1 LQRRAF
7 VTRHGSLILSTTLLS
22 PALALAQA
30 KAPLAGTDFMALDRP
45 APVETPAG
53 KIELLEFFWYSC
65 PHCNAFE
72 PVLSAWVQQL
82 PKDVVFKRVP
92 VNFRDGFEPQQRLFY
107 ALEALNLLDTLHTR
121 VFAAIHVEKQNLSQ
135 AAAITDWVVKQG
147 VDRARFVEQFNSFSV
162 SAKAKRAKQLQE
174 AYKVD
179 GVPALGIAGRYY
191 TDGALAQSMNRVLQ
205 VTDYLIDQ
213 IRRQP

>member
-135 AAAITDWVVKQG
+135 AVAITDWVVKQG

>member
-1 LQRRAF
+1 MQRRAF

-135 AAAITDWVVKQG
+135 AVAITDWVVKQG

>member
-1 LQRRAF
+1 MQRRAF
-7 VTRHGSLILSTTLLS
+7 VTRHGSLILSTSLLS
-22 PALALAQA
+22 PVLALAQA
-30 KAPLAGTDFMALDRP
+30 KAPLAGTEYMVLERP
-45 APVETPAG
+45 APVETTAG
-53 KIELLEFFWYSC
+53 KIELLEFFWYNC

-72 PVLSAWVQQL
+72 PVLAAWVKKL

-92 VNFRDGFEPQQRLFY
+92 VNFRDSFEPQQRLFY
-107 ALEALNLLDTLHTR
+107 ALEALSLLDTLHTR
-121 VFAAIHVEKQNLSQ
+121 VFTAIHVEKQNLNQ
-135 AAAITDWVVKQG
+135 AAAITEWVVKQG
-147 VDRARFVEQFNSFSV
+147 VDRDRFVEQFNSFAV

-191 TDGALAQSMNRVLQ
+191 TDGALTQSMDRVLT

-213 IRRQP
+213 IRRKP